1 LPRFYCTMLSLIFKR
16 FADRPYKKF
25 IKQSQPTI
33 ARINEL
39 EQQYQSLT
47 DEELRAHTQQFR
59 DRLEAGETL
68 DDILPEAFATVKNA
82 ARRLC
87 GQTHDVC
94 GQKLPWNMVHYDVQ
108 LIGGLALHKGKIAE
122 MATGEGKTLVAT
134 LPLYLNA
141 LPALGCHC
149 VTVNDYLARRDS
161 EWMAYLFQFLGLSVG
176 VIQNSMPLPLKK
188 EMYKRDITYG
198 TASEFGFDYLR
209 DNGMAM
215 VADAQVQ
222 SEHFFCIVDE
232 VDSILVDEART
243 PLIISGPVQI
253 TREMPFNEFKPVI
266 ERLVREQG
274 RLCNNL
280 VAAAKIEL
288 EKEKMDD
295 EFATS
300 LSLLQV
306 RFGMPKNKPLNR
318 MMEEGPARK
327 MIEKADL
334 EMHNDFRKKELY
346 DLKEELFY
354 IIDEKQHQADLTE
367 KGRQLINPNNPDA
380 FMLPD
385 LPSIFSDIDKDDG
398 VEERTKEELKAQ
410 HQEAF
415 EKVSEEIHTISQL
428 LRAYSLYEKDV
439 EYVVQENKVQIVD
452 ENTGRL
458 MPGRRWSEGLHQA
471 VEAKEGVTIEKETK
485 TYATITIQNYFRQY
499 EKLSGMTGTA
509 ETEAAEFFDIYKMD
523 VMVVP
528 THRPNKRTDFN
539 DVIFKTRRTKYNAAL
554 KDLKEAHD
562 KGQPVLIGTASVEA
576 SEIMS
581 RMIKRLNIPH
591 TVLNAK
597 QHESEAEIVARAGQ
611 KGAVTIATN
620 MAGRGTDI
628 KLGEGVE
635 ELGGLLVLG
644 TERHE
649 SRRIDRQL
657 RGRCARQGDRGAS
670 KFFISLEDNLMRL
683 FAQPGPIANIMEK
696 SFSEEDEL
704 THPLLNRSI
713 ESAQK
718 KVEQQN
724 YAIRKRLLQYDDVL
738 NKQREIIYSL
748 RNEALHAEKPKD
760 LIYDMIKDELEERL
774 ENKALFSESG
784 TAGDHEDRQ
793 GLLRW
798 VNTHFPIAMAESAVD
813 WTNSETAHA
822 SIFSKIEEA
831 YDKKERLQ
839 QPDAFKKLE
848 RWIVISSLDRHWQDH
863 LTEMDDLRRSVGIR
877 ALGQKDPLS
886 EYKKEGFGYF
896 EQMLDNA
903 RKQIATSLFRSAVM
917 LERNIIDAL
926 QERMKKAQASQ
937 PTIGPAQAAASSPE
951 AQQQHLPAQLRMSG
965 GGQSGMNPA
974 ARLKPE
980 PIVRDIP
987 KVGRNDPCPCGS
999 GKKYKQCHGG

>member
-1 LPRFYCTMLSLIFKR
+1 MPDFYRFMLSFIFKR
-16 FADRPYKKF
+16 FSDRPYKRF
-25 IKQSQPTI
+25 IKQSLPTI

-39 EQQYQSLT
+39 EQHYQSLS
-47 DEELRAHTQQFR
+47 DDELRAHTQQFR
-59 DRLEAGETL
+59 DRLADGEAL
-68 DDILPEAFATVKNA
+68 DDIIPEAFATVKSA

-87 GQTHDVC
+87 GQTLDVS
-94 GQKLPWNMVHYDVQ
+94 GQKLDWNMVHYDVQ
-108 LIGGLALHKGKIAE
+108 LIGGLALHSGKIAE

-141 LPALGCHC
+141 LPQLGCHC

-161 EWMAYLFQFLGLSVG
+161 EWMGYLFKFLGLTVG
-176 VIQNSMPLPLKK
+176 CIQNSMPLPEKK

-253 TREMPFNEFKPVI
+253 TRELPFDEYKPVI
-266 ERLVREQG
+266 ERLVREQN
-274 RLCNNL
+274 RFCNNL
-280 VAAAKIEL
+280 VAEARKEL
-288 EKEKMDD
+288 ESGDLKD

-306 RFGMPKNKPLNR
+306 RLGSPKNKQLTR

-334 EMHNDFRKKELY
+334 EMHNDFRKKELF

-354 IIDEKQHQADLTE
+354 VIDEKQHQADLTE
-367 KGRQLINPNNPDA
+367 KGRQFLRPNEPDA

-385 LPSIFSDIDKDDG
+385 LPSIFSDLDKDPEMDERLR
-398 VEERTKEELKAQ
+398 EEEKAK

-415 EKVSEEIHTISQL
+415 EKASEEIHTISQL

-439 EYVVQENKVQIVD
+439 EYVVQDNKVQIVD

-509 ETEAAEFFDIYKMD
+509 ETEAAEFFDIYRMD

-528 THRPNKRTDFN
+528 TNKPNQRTDHN
-539 DVIFKTRRTKYNAAL
+539 DVIFKTRRAKYNAAL
-554 KDLKEAHD
+554 ADIKKAHD
-562 KGQPVLIGTASVEA
+562 RGQPVLVGTASVEA
-576 SEIMS
+576 SEVMS
-581 RMIKRLNIPH
+581 RMIKRQNIPH

-597 QHESEAEIVARAGQ
+597 LHEREAEIVARAGQ
-611 KGAVTIATN
+611 RGGVTIATN

-657 RGRCARQGDRGAS
+657 RGRCARQGDKGAS

-738 NKQREIIYSL
+738 NKQREVIYGL
-748 RNEALHAEKPKD
+748 RNEALHDDKPKEI
-760 LIYDMIKDELEERL
+760 IYDMIKEELDVRL
-774 ENKALFSESG
+774 KDAALFSDTPE
-784 TAGDHEDRQ
+784 AVDHEDRK

-798 VNTHFPIAMAESAVD
+798 INTHFPIALAEDAVNWANAESAH
-813 WTNSETAHA
+813 TA
-822 SIFSKIEEA
+822 IFAKIEEA
-831 YDKKERLQ
+831 YDKKEGLQ

-848 RWIVISSLDRHWQDH
+848 RWIVISALDRHWQDH
-863 LTEMDDLRRSVGIR
+863 LTEMEDLRRSVGIR

-886 EYKKEGFGYF
+886 EYKKEGFSYF
-896 EQMLDNA
+896 EQMLDSV
-903 RKQIATSLFRSAVM
+903 RTQIATSLFRSAVM
-917 LERNIIDAL
+917 LEKNIIDAL
-926 QERMKKAQASQ
+926 QDRMKRAQASQ
-937 PTIGPAQAAASSPE
+937 PTLGPAQASASDE
-951 AQQQHLPAQLRMSG
+951 EQKRNLPAQLRQSSA
-965 GGQSGMNPA
+965 GQPRMNPA
-974 ARLKPE
+974 ARIKAE
-980 PIVRDIP
+980 PVTRDMP

-999 GKKYKQCHGG
+999 GKKYKQCHGK

>member
-1 LPRFYCTMLSLIFKR
+1 MLSFIFKR

-25 IKQSQPTI
+25 IKKSQPTV

-39 EQQYQSLT
+39 EEQYQSLS
-47 DEELRAHTQQFR
+47 DDELRGNTKLFR

-68 DDILPEAFATVKNA
+68 EEILPEAFATVKNA
-82 ARRLC
+82 ARRMC
-87 GQTHDVC
+87 GQIHSVS
-94 GQKLPWNMVHYDVQ
+94 GQQLEWNMVHYDVQ
-108 LIGGLALHKGKIAE
+108 LIGGLALHAGKIAE

-141 LPALGCHC
+141 LPGRGSHC

-161 EWMAYLFQFLGLSVG
+161 EWMGYLFEFLGMTIG
-176 VIQNSMPLPLKK
+176 CIQNSMPLPQKK
-188 EMYKRDITYG
+188 EMYQMDITYG

-215 VADAQVQ
+215 VESAQVQ
-222 SEHFFCIVDE
+222 REHVYCIVDE

-253 TREMPFNEFKPVI
+253 TREMPFNEFKPVVQ
-266 ERLVREQG
+266 RLIKEQT
-274 RLCNNL
+274 RFCNNL
-280 VAAAKIEL
+280 VAEARTDLEKDEL
-288 EKEKMDD
+288 ED

-300 LSLLQV
+300 LKLLQV
-306 RFGMPKNKPLNR
+306 RMGMPKNKQLNR
-318 MMEEGPARK
+318 MMEEGPTRK

-334 EMHNDFRKKELY
+334 EMHNDFRKEELFR
-346 DLKEELFY
+346 LKEELYFV
-354 IIDEKQHQADLTE
+354 IDEKQHQADLTE
-367 KGRQLINPNNPDA
+367 KGRQLLKPGNDDA
-380 FMLPD
+380 FVLPD
-385 LPSIFSDIDKDDG
+385 LPSIFSDIDKDESKDPRAR
-398 VEERTKEELKAQ
+398 EEEKTL

-452 ENTGRL
+452 ENTGRI

-528 THRPNKRTDFN
+528 TNEPNQRTDLN
-539 DVIFKTRRTKYNAAL
+539 DVIYKTRRAKYNAAIA
-554 KDLKEAHD
+554 DIQEAHNR
-562 KGQPVLIGTASVEA
+562 GQPVLVGTASVEA
-576 SEIMS
+576 SELLS
-581 RMIKRLNIPH
+581 RMLKRQNIPH

-597 QHESEAEIVARAGQ
+597 QHEKEAEIVARAGQ
-611 KGAVTIATN
+611 RGAVMIATN

-628 KLGEGVE
+628 KLGEGIE

-657 RGRCARQGDRGAS
+657 RGRCARQGDRGSS

-704 THPLLNRSI
+704 AHPLLNRSI

-738 NKQREIIYSL
+738 NRQREVIYGL
-748 RNEALHAEKPKD
+748 RNEALHDNQPKEI
-760 LIYDMIKDELEERL
+760 IYDMIKEELEARL
-774 ENKALFSESG
+774 EDDTLFAALDQGVEN
-784 TAGDHEDRQ
+784 EDRQ

-798 VNTHFPIAMAESAVD
+798 VNAHFPIALSEDAVD
-813 WTNSETAHA
+813 WSGPETALE
-822 SIFSKIEEA
+822 SILAKIQEA
-831 YDKKERLQ
+831 YDSKEALQ

-848 RWIVISSLDRHWQDH
+848 RWIVVSALDRHWQDH
-863 LTEMDDLRRSVGIR
+863 LTEMEDLRRSVGLR
-877 ALGQKDPLS
+877 SYGQKDPLN
-886 EYKKEGFGYF
+886 EYKKEAFTYF
-896 EQMLDNA
+896 EQMLDSI
-903 RKQIATSLFRSAVM
+903 RTQIATSLFRSAVM
-917 LERNIIDAL
+917 LEKNIVEAL
-926 QERMKKAQASQ
+926 QDRMKQAQATQ
-937 PTIGPAQAAASSPE
+937 PSLAAALAP
-951 AQQQHLPAQLRMSG
+951 APAGGQGLPPQVQQSG
-965 GGQSGMNPA
+965 GGPPVMNPVA
-974 ARLKPE
+974 KVKAE
-980 PIVRDIP
+980 PIRRDMP
-987 KVGRNDPCPCGS
+987 KVGRNEPCPCGS
-999 GKKYKQCHGG
+999 GKKYKVCHGR